1 MFLVGNKAAARLQR
15 HTATLQRLL
24 ISHRES
30 ERYEEEEE
38 EEKKTTKKK
47 KGKKLPGATDSLF
60 FFRL

>member
-1 MFLVGNKAAARLQR
+1 MFLVGIKAAACLQR
-15 HTATLQRLL
+15 HTATLQQLL

-38 EEKKTTKKK
+38 EKKMKK

-60 FFRL
+60 FFAYKP